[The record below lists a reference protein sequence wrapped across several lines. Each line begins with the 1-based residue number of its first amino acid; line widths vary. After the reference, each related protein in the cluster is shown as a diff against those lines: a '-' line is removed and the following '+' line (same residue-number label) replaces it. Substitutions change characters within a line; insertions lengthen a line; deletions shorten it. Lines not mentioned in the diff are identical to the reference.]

1 MSKVRQSTPI
11 SIASKRRKKR
21 AKQIA
26 LFKRRQAKAL
36 RGLRRQRGHRK
47 GFKTRPVFP
56 AFNVH
61 TASSVTRTADCK
73 LCIELP
79 RNLDFEDNYESTAS
93 HFAVLRKAVHE
104 NAPIKHLRF
113 DKLNSISPSAALVLA
128 SEVDRWNQKVNGR
141 LNARLRTWNE
151 EVKRLLCQMGYFEL
165 LGLKKPDSVLADGNT
180 TFLRFRRGYT
190 GQDGGALAKELR
202 VEIERIVGESIQ
214 KQFLFEGLSEAI
226 TNVGQHAYQNATN
239 MTLRQWWLSA
249 SYQRKERK
257 LCVTFFDQ
265 GDGIP
270 QTLPRAY
277 FFELF
282 KDTFHAWTDSQKIA
296 AAMEVGRSSTKKEGR
311 GMGLQ
316 NLVEFAKVHKKGQ
329 LSIYSLRGMYRR
341 NFSVDGFQQCNLSSQ
356 KNHFVSIGGTLIEWS
371 VML

>member
-1 MSKVRQSTPI
+1 MSNRRQRTAI
-11 SIASKRRKKR
+11 SYASKRRKKR

-26 LFKRRQAKAL
+26 LFKRRQAKAM
-36 RGLRRQRGHRK
+36 RRRRRQKGRRK
-47 GFKTRPVFP
+47 EFSPKPVYP
-56 AFNVH
+56 AFNAH

-79 RNLDFEDNYESTAS
+79 RSLDFEDNYESTAS
-93 HFAVLRKAVHE
+93 HFAVLRKAVCE
-104 NAPIKHLRF
+104 NKPIKHLRF
-113 DKLNSISPSAALVLA
+113 DNIESITPSAALVLA

-165 LGLKKPDSVLADGNT
+165 LGLKKPDAALADGNT

-190 GQDGGALAKELR
+190 GQDGGALAKQLR
-202 VEIERIVGESIQ
+202 VDIEKIVGESIQ

-226 TNVGQHAYQNATN
+226 TNVGQHAYQNATS

-249 SYQRKERK
+249 SYQREERK

-265 GDGIP
+265 GEGIP
-270 QTLPRAY
+270 KTLPRSY
-277 FFELF
+277 FFETI
-282 KDTFHAWTDSQKIA
+282 KDAFHLWTDAQKIA

-316 NLVEFAKVHKKGQ
+316 NLVEFAKAHKEGQ
-329 LSIYSLRGMYRR
+329 LSIYSLHGMYRR
-341 NFSVDGFQQCNLSSQ
+341 NFAVDGLQHRDLSSQ
-356 KNHFVSIGGTLIEWS
+356 RNHLVSVGGTLIEWS
-371 VML
+371 VTL